1 VAFWGGG
8 TQEDRRTRHTRTQS
22 TDGVAVRGVFGGI
35 HGSRGGWHCCSVMVV
50 GGGGGGQE
58 DPAHK
63 NTELDGVMGSG
74 GLRTRGVWV
83 GVGLGVLKL
92 NALGGKLG
100 WVGVAEGRSAV
111 V

>member
-1 VAFWGGG
+1 
-8 TQEDRRTRHTRTQS
+8 
-22 TDGVAVRGVFGGI
+22 
-35 HGSRGGWHCCSVMVV
+35 
-50 GGGGGGQE
+50 
-58 DPAHK
+58 
-63 NTELDGVMGSG
+63 
-74 GLRTRGVWV
+74 VWV